1 MKKFAILSLLPAIF
15 LLCEV
20 NSTGQDKWENYF
32 GGGMRAMQEGDLSK
46 AELLFKASRL
56 KAELEAE
63 AGHPRAHDM
72 MIDSL
77 SGVSVV
83 LREQGRAREA
93 EEVLHEQL
101 ELLERLGRGDQDP
114 QKSTSLH
121 NLGLALFDQAKHTAA
136 KEALKRAV
144 ELRKKYDPPPRRNLA
159 ISLLS
164 YGAVYFQEKNYQQ
177 AESVLLQARELLS
190 KISNADRTPADI
202 AALMRSDHNLALI
215 LVEQKKYDK
224 AEGSYKAAILSM
236 ETLYGKTSP
245 GLILYLN
252 NYAKLLKVL
261 NRTAEAMALEA
272 RVKSMK
278 EQTRK

>member
-1 MKKFAILSLLPAIF
+1 
-15 LLCEV
+15 
-20 NSTGQDKWENYF
+20 
-32 GGGMRAMQEGDLSK
+32 MRAMQEGDLSR

-63 AGHPRAHDM
+63 AGNPRAHDM
-72 MIDSL
+72 LVDSL

-83 LREQGRAREA
+83 LREMGRARES

-101 ELLERLGRGDQDP
+101 ELLDKLGRGDQDP
-114 QKSTSLH
+114 QRSTSLH
-121 NLGLALFDQAKHTAA
+121 NLGLALFDQAKHAAA
-136 KEALKRAV
+136 KEALRRAV

-164 YGAVYFQEKNYQQ
+164 FGAVYFQEKDFQE

-190 KISNADRTPADI
+190 KISTADRTPADI
-202 AALMRSDHNLALI
+202 AAMMRSDHNLALI

-224 AEGSYKAAILSM
+224 AEGYYKAAILSM
-236 ETLYGKTSP
+236 ETLYGKNSR

-261 NRTAEAMALEA
+261 NRTAEATVLET
-272 RVKSMK
+272 RVKSIK
-278 EQTRK
+278 EQPR